1 MTAIRNATLILIAT
15 FLGACSSSAT
25 TESGNT
31 NLSVM
36 VLIED
41 SNQDS
46 IPAGSSV
53 ARRVNDAITE
63 QLNQAGYTVYD
74 STVLSGTANTRA
86 RINTGELLNMARN
99 NATYP
104 GSNRRIPIDAAA
116 TASVHVSVRDLGY
129 TQDVRVRVTGRAV
142 NVNSGRFLG
151 IYELN
156 DVVGAIRVSND
167 CVGVCLRE
175 RVGGHARDIGQQVGD
190 ELAGLLGG
198 NADNMRVAETRQV
211 RSHPTETAGSV
222 TRQVRSRS
230 TETAGSVASPIT
242 DYSLRFENI
251 DGQQYLDYE
260 YFLTELFS
268 GYIDLDLVSSAGTT
282 HEVVYR
288 SRASADRIMRNMVRA
303 AEELD
308 WTATVYQN
316 GSLFTLRR
324 TAMRGDQVDNNAHV
338 TGADA
343 INTRTTRNIRRNGD
357 FREW

>member
-36 VLIED
+36 VLIDD

-53 ARRVNDAITE
+53 ARRVNDAITG

-86 RINTGELLNMARN
+86 RINTGELLNKARN

-190 ELAGLLGG
+190 ELARLLGG
-198 NADNMRVAETRQV
+198 NADNAGVAE
-211 RSHPTETAGSV
+211 S
-222 TRQVRSRS
+222 RQVRSRS
-230 TETAGSVASPIT
+230 TETAGSVANPIT

-260 YFLTELFS
+260 YFLTDLFS
-268 GYIDLDLVSSAGTT
+268 GYIGLDLVSSAGTT